1 MATEAVPANASIAS
15 TGLGIRYI
23 GRDWAYAFS
32 GPVPTDN
39 NTTPLLE
46 FQSGAGIFVGWY
58 YPMFMTGLAQSR
70 NYTFTVK
77 FNGLDVFIRVFT
89 QIDSFENNPGEIKI
103 LIPPQTEVLITALNI
118 ADTESHNMGAKLIG
132 RVYGV

>member
-1 MATEAVPANASIAS
+1 MHPEALAPEASVAR
-15 TGLGIRYI
+15 TGLGLRYI
-23 GRDWAYAFS
+23 GQWAYAFS

-39 NTTPLLE
+39 SETTLLS
-46 FQSGAGIFVGWY
+46 FQSGSGVFVGSY

-77 FNGLDVFIRVFT
+77 FNALTVLIRVFT

-103 LIPPQTEVLITALNI
+103 IIPPQTEVLITALNI
-118 ADTESHNMGAKLIG
+118 ADTESHNMGAKLVG
-132 RVYGV
+132 RVYGAE